1 MSDNNNLITVTMP
14 LSEFI
19 SMRQREKFWQDSYNN
34 LLIIVKRY
42 SEQGEN
48 GFYTVRDDEREE
60 LANDLE
66 DYLNDL
72 DE

>member
-1 MSDNNNLITVTMP
+1 MKKNNMITVTMP
-14 LSEFI
+14 LSEFNA
-19 SMRQREKFWQDSYNN
+19 MEQREKFWQDNYNS
-34 LLIIVKRY
+34 LLVIVKRY
-42 SEQGEN
+42 AEQDEN

-72 DE
+72 DEW